1 MGSLKERSVGM
12 SEDMTLAEEAKRLAA
27 ECRREA
33 EVAMSGNWHLPG
45 NEYMQEYASRMT
57 HVANVLD
64 KLTEK
69 PKVSL
74 KFDRRLDE
82 RDLTDYQ
89 KQIEKAV
96 AGVMQE
102 VYR

>member
-1 MGSLKERSVGM
+1 M

-64 KLTEK
+64 KLAAGE
-69 PKVSL
+69 PLGQVGRPR
-74 KFDRRLDE
+74 FVD
-82 RDLTDYQ
+82 RDLSDYQ